1 MVSIISGIIATTL
14 GALMFPLCII
24 VKTPSPSAFAA
35 IGFMAFIVFGAAITG
50 LITSSVKLLT
60 TSSKNTEE
68 IPDRKIAIKGFWFS
82 ISPILFWV
90 FIAIIGS
97 IN

>member
-24 VKTPSPSAFAA
+24 VKTPGALIG

-60 TSSKNTEE
+60 TSKDNTEE

-97 IN
+97 IK